1 MQTTSFPDSPEACA
15 LVLFAMVLA
24 LEPERRNE
32 PARRWALDLFADCLR
47 AVRGERGQ
55 GEGLVGLH

>member
-1 MQTTSFPDSPEACA
+1 MQTGFPDSPEACA

-24 LEPERRNE
+24 LDAPKKNERPEK
-32 PARRWALDLFADCLR
+32 WALDLYAACLR

-55 GEGLVGLH
+55 GDFPPALH